1 LVTEERIASDRSIKS
16 VLIFSAAIGGG
27 HLAAARSIQELAEAA
42 GHRAVVI
49 DGPGKMSNRLNNFLV
64 NFYHWQLNHA
74 PWSYSFGFW
83 LLSLRPVTA
92 TIRCLAGFFWGKI
105 LLRPVEQSDPD
116 VIISTY
122 PVVTAALGRL
132 AQAGRLR
139 APVIAIVMDYG
150 VHPMWVSPDID
161 LHLVVSQQ
169 SRKLAEQAGGQ
180 SRVVRLPVGER
191 FRLVPSRADARIEL
205 GLPLNAFI
213 PLIVGGAW
221 GVGEIEGTTA
231 AAVDAGVYPV
241 IVTGQNQELRTQLER
256 RFSAAAQARILGWTD
271 KMPLLMGAADCL
283 IQNAGGVTCLEA
295 SELGLPIVIY
305 QPIPGHG
312 MLNARTMER
321 SGAAYW
327 ARSAAELELLF
338 RDAASGAVS
347 LAPPRQ
353 EGARLSA
360 SLLLDPPRL
369 KREAPAPQI
378 QSAWTRRPAM
388 LLMAMLMVIWLGF
401 SSTGTLLAARVL
413 GHPVVG
419 TSVTNGEVMLAV
431 RVSDPAVAREL
442 EQWIAGQQLP
452 IALFVDANAAAGLSP
467 ESHAVVIGIIS
478 PPRDRDS
485 IDIWRMRRSIWKV
498 YDEIQSTTG
507 NPPGYV
513 LLDGSRLNLGAL
525 AMTPRSAALVI
536 GAPAEGQSA
545 AEGVLVINLT
555 GLDSM
560 EAAQRINQVFRD
572 TCERARCVP
581 MTA

>member
-1 LVTEERIASDRSIKS
+1 MVTDERIAADRSIKS

-27 HLAAARSIQELAEAA
+27 HLAAARSIQELTEAA
-42 GHRAVVI
+42 GHHAVVI

-92 TIRCLAGFFWGKI
+92 TIRCLAGFFWGKM
-105 LLRPVEQSDPD
+105 LLRPVEQSNPD

-139 APVIAIVMDYG
+139 APVIAVVMDYG

-191 FRLVPSRADARIEL
+191 FQLAPSRANARIEL
-205 GLPLNAFI
+205 GLPLDAFI

-221 GVGEIEGTTA
+221 GVGDIEGTTA

-241 IVTGQNQELRTQLER
+241 VVTGQNQELRAQLEG
-256 RFSAAAQARILGWTD
+256 RFSAQARILGWTD
-271 KMPLLMGAADCL
+271 KMPLLMRAADCL

-295 SELGLPIVIY
+295 SEVGVPIVIY

-321 SGAAYW
+321 AGAAHW
-327 ARSAAELELLF
+327 ARSTAELELLF
-338 RDAASGAVS
+338 RQAASGALS

-360 SLLLDPPRL
+360 SLLLAPPRL

-388 LLMAMLMVIWLGF
+388 FLMALLIVFWLSF

-419 TSVTNGEVMLAV
+419 TSVTNGEVMLAA
-431 RVSDPAVAREL
+431 RVSDPTVAREL

-452 IALFVDANAAAGLSP
+452 VALFVDANAAAGLSP
-467 ESHAVVIGIIS
+467 ESPAVVIGIIS

-485 IDIWRMRRSIWKV
+485 VDIWRMRRSIWKV

-507 NPPGYV
+507 HPPGYV

-545 AEGVLVINLT
+545 PEGVLVVDLT
-555 GLDSM
+555 GLGAM
-560 EAAQRINQVFRD
+560 EAEQRINWVFRD
-572 TCERARCVP
+572 TCESARCVP

>member
-1 LVTEERIASDRSIKS
+1 MVTEERIAADRSIKS

-27 HLAAARSIQELAEAA
+27 HLAAARSIQELTEAA
-42 GHRAVVI
+42 GHHAVVI

-92 TIRCLAGFFWGKI
+92 TIRCLAGFFWGKM
-105 LLRPVEQSDPD
+105 LLRPVEQSNPD

-139 APVIAIVMDYG
+139 APVIAVVMDYG

-191 FRLVPSRADARIEL
+191 FQLAPSRANARIEL
-205 GLPLNAFI
+205 GLPLDAFI

-221 GVGEIEGTTA
+221 GVGDIEGTTA

-241 IVTGQNQELRTQLER
+241 VVTGQNQELRAQLEG
-256 RFSAAAQARILGWTD
+256 RFSAQARILGWTD
-271 KMPLLMGAADCL
+271 KMPLLLRAADCL

-295 SELGLPIVIY
+295 SEVGVPIVIY

-321 SGAAYW
+321 AGAAHW
-327 ARSAAELELLF
+327 ARSTAELELLF
-338 RDAASGAVS
+338 RQAASGALS
-347 LAPPRQ
+347 LAPPRH

-360 SLLLDPPRL
+360 SLLLAPPRL
-369 KREAPAPQI
+369 KREPPAPQI

-388 LLMAMLMVIWLGF
+388 FLMALLIVFWLSF

-419 TSVTNGEVMLAV
+419 TSVTNGEVMLAA
-431 RVSDPAVAREL
+431 RVSDPTVAREL

-452 IALFVDANAAAGLSP
+452 VALFVDANAAAGLSP
-467 ESHAVVIGIIS
+467 ESPAVVIGIIS

-485 IDIWRMRRSIWKV
+485 VDIWRMRRSIWKV

-507 NPPGYV
+507 HPPGYV
-513 LLDGSRLNLGAL
+513 LLDGARLNLGAL

-545 AEGVLVINLT
+545 PEGVLVVDLT
-555 GLDSM
+555 GLGAM
-560 EAAQRINQVFRD
+560 EAEQRINRVFRD
-572 TCERARCVP
+572 TCESARCVP

>member
-1 LVTEERIASDRSIKS
+1 MVTEERIAADRSIKS

-27 HLAAARSIQELAEAA
+27 HLAAARSIQELTEAA
-42 GHRAVVI
+42 GHHAVVI

-92 TIRCLAGFFWGKI
+92 TIRCLAGFFWGKM
-105 LLRPVEQSDPD
+105 LLRPVEQSNPD

-139 APVIAIVMDYG
+139 APVIAVVMDYG

-191 FRLVPSRADARIEL
+191 FQLAPSRANARIEL
-205 GLPLNAFI
+205 GLPLDAFI

-221 GVGEIEGTTA
+221 GVGDIEGTTA

-241 IVTGQNQELRTQLER
+241 VVTGQNQELRAQLEG
-256 RFSAAAQARILGWTD
+256 RFSAQARILGWTD
-271 KMPLLMGAADCL
+271 KMPLLLRAADCL

-295 SELGLPIVIY
+295 SEVGVPIVIY

-321 SGAAYW
+321 AGAAHW
-327 ARSAAELELLF
+327 ARSTAELELLF
-338 RDAASGAVS
+338 RQAASGAVS
-347 LAPPRQ
+347 LAPPRH

-360 SLLLDPPRL
+360 SLLLAPPRL

-388 LLMAMLMVIWLGF
+388 FLMALLIVFWLSF

-419 TSVTNGEVMLAV
+419 TSVTTGEVMLAA
-431 RVSDPAVAREL
+431 RVSDPTVAREL

-452 IALFVDANAAAGLSP
+452 VALFVDANAAAGLSP
-467 ESHAVVIGIIS
+467 ESPAVVIGIIS

-485 IDIWRMRRSIWKV
+485 VDIWRMRRSIWKV

-507 NPPGYV
+507 HPPGYV

-545 AEGVLVINLT
+545 PEGVLVVDLT
-555 GLDSM
+555 GLGAI
-560 EAAQRINQVFRD
+560 EAEQRINRVFRD
-572 TCERARCVP
+572 TCESARCVP